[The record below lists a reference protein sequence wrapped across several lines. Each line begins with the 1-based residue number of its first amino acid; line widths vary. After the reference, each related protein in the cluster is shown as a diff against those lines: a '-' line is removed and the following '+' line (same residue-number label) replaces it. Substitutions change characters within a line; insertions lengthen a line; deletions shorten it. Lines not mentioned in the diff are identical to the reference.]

1 MFVPLVLLHKIKGGY
16 TMKGLH
22 RKLFIV
28 LITAVSI
35 GLFFNVTA
43 HAKKIVIKL
52 ASAAPLN
59 NITLSKIEG
68 DGLASEHTIAV
79 IFKRNVENR
88 SNGEIEVKIFPNSQ
102 LGSEK
107 ELWQSTQEGIIQ
119 MTTASTGA
127 LTSFVPEWMAFTTPY
142 LYDSPHV
149 MGRVLK
155 GPVGREFKNLVI
167 ERIGVRILSESF
179 FGFRNF
185 VNGNKPIRSPSDMS
199 GLKIRV
205 METPEMVKMVE
216 GLGAQAV
223 PIDWAELY
231 TALQQKVVDGWENS
245 LAGIVQSKSYEVQ
258 KYVVTDGHTNNIIPL
273 SINERFFQSLSKD
286 HQRIIVE
293 SAAEAV
299 DAYKGALA
307 IGNTLWVD
315 ELKKLGMEIY
325 TPTAEELKQFRELAQ
340 KAVIPY
346 IVSKIGNEWVDK
358 VDAAVKKV
366 EGEYYQ
372 GY

>member
-1 MFVPLVLLHKIKGGY
+1 MKRLNRKIIVHIFLAAIITILLS
-16 TMKGLH
+16 
-22 RKLFIV
+22 
-28 LITAVSI
+28 A
-35 GLFFNVTA
+35 NVQ
-43 HAKKIVIKL
+43 AKKVVIKL

-59 NITLSKIEG
+59 NITLTKIEG

-142 LYDSPHV
+142 LYESPHV
-149 MGRVLK
+149 MERVLK
-155 GPVGREFKNLVI
+155 GPVGQEFKKLVI
-167 ERIGVRILSESF
+167 DKIGVRILSESF

-185 VNGNKPIRSPSDMS
+185 VNGSRPIHSPKDMN

-273 SINERFFQSLSKD
+273 SINEKFYQSLSPD
-286 HQRIIVE
+286 HKRIIVE
-293 SAAEAV
+293 SAAEGI
-299 DAYKGALA
+299 DAYKGSLS

-315 ELKKLGMEIY
+315 ELKRLGMEIY
-325 TPTAEELKQFRELAQ
+325 TPAPNELKQFRELAQ

-346 IVSKIGNEWVDK
+346 IISKIGKEWVEK
-358 VDAAVKKV
+358 VEAAVKIAEK
-366 EGEYYQ
+366 EYYQ

>member
-1 MFVPLVLLHKIKGGY
+1 
-16 TMKGLH
+16 MKNITP
-22 RKLFIV
+22 KNI
-28 LITAVSI
+28 LIISVIIFFFLISSI
-35 GLFFNVTA
+35 PS

-59 NITLSKIEG
+59 NITLTKIEG

-149 MGRVLK
+149 MQRVLN
-155 GPVGREFKNLVI
+155 GPVGLEFKKLVI
-167 ERIGVRILSESF
+167 NKIGVRILSESF

-185 VNGNKPIRSPSDMS
+185 VNGERPIHSPSDMK

-245 LAGIVQSKSYEVQ
+245 LAGIIQSKSYEVQ

-273 SINERFFQSLSKD
+273 SINEKFFQSLSPD
-286 HQRIIVE
+286 HKRIIIE
-293 SAAEAV
+293 SAEEAV
-299 DAYKGALA
+299 DAYKGCLS
-307 IGNTLWVD
+307 IGNTLWAD

-325 TPTAEELKQFRELAQ
+325 TPNANEMKQFRELAQ

-346 IVSKIGNEWVDK
+346 TVSKIGNEWVEK
-358 VDAAVKKV
+358 VGAAVKK
-366 EGEYYQ
+366 EEEKYYQ
-372 GY
+372 GD